1 MILIRCYYLDSNL
14 TLMLVTFPSLAM
26 TKAKDLEKVVIGN
39 SDSNFFLDEVPVGV
53 SGIQTKL
60 LNDLALK
67 HPAHNYLWIACQSH
81 QPPSANYLK
90 SKKNKIIFF

>member
-1 MILIRCYYLDSNL
+1 
-14 TLMLVTFPSLAM
+14 M
-26 TKAKDLEKVVIGN
+26 TKSNELEKVVKEN
-39 SDSNFFLDEVPVGV
+39 SDSNLFLDEVPVGV

-60 LNDLALK
+60 LNDLASE

-90 SKKNKIIFF
+90 SKKNKIIFCEKFRLIIYNIHY